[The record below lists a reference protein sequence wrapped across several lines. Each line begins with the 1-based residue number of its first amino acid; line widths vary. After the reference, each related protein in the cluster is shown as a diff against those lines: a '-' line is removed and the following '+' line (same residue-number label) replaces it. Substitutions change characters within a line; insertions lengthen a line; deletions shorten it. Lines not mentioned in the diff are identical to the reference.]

1 MRIYWLGIHLG
12 NVQNSLHL
20 KHLLLSL
27 LIGLPETLE
36 CLVLGLL
43 SNLPKGLLCLND
55 PLLPKSSTSISSV
68 TVEASNTSIASF
80 VKVSFKFSSG
90 LGQERL
96 KGFLYWFTFKVHSI
110 QGFSKVVDFLFQG
123 RVFCVLE

>member
-1 MRIYWLGIHLG
+1 MVGHSSWKCP
-12 NVQNSLHL
+12 NSLHL

-43 SNLPKGLLCLND
+43 PNLPKGLLGLND
-55 PLLPKSSTSISSV
+55 PVTKSSTSISFV
-68 TVEASNTSIASF
+68 IVEGSKTSISSIASF
-80 VKVSFKFSSG
+80 VKVSFEFSPG

-96 KGFLYWFTFKVHSI
+96 EDLLYGFAFEIHLI
-110 QGFSKVVDFLFQG
+110 
-123 RVFCVLE
+123 